1 MAVQDRFDRDDHVE
15 ITPER
20 ARAGRKGVHVLA
32 ILAVSTFLAVVGLT
46 TFFIT
51 TSLGG

>member
-1 MAVQDRFDRDDHVE
+1 MTVQDRFESDDHIE
-15 ITPER
+15 ITPTE

-46 TFFIT
+46 TFFVT
-51 TSLGG
+51 TSFMG